1 MKNKKIYILIAAVIA
16 ISVFMLFFNKE
27 TVQVSTMNTY
37 IGSVTRTIEVSGS
50 INSDSV
56 EIIPIEANVNVLN
69 IYVKENDYVEKNQKL
84 AELDT
89 EELNITLE
97 KTKLNLEEL
106 KANLNNISNDKS
118 KAILSSNAL
127 IRSNENYTKLS
138 KDLEIAKEDLKKA
151 ETLYNEEVISKA
163 EYDRYEQS
171 VNDVSSMLKTAELNL
186 NDTNINYKES
196 EEQKAQDIQ
205 SLERQIKSLNL
216 DIESISKKI
225 NDNVIYSSTN
235 GVITEFPL
243 EQDSK
248 TLSGQR
254 IVIYSTDNY
263 EFISNVAQK
272 DAVLIREGQKSIIE
286 IDGVST
292 QYDGIVSQVS
302 KSAQD
307 DNTGSQLPKVEIK
320 IKISNPDDYIA
331 FGYEGE
337 AKIIIDSKEDTLI
350 VKNESIKTEED
361 NKFVYVLQGNSAIKK
376 IVKLGLT
383 DGYITSIEEGLQE
396 NDLVIV
402 NPPYDLTDGIQI
414 KSAK

>member
-1 MKNKKIYILIAAVIA
+1 MKNKKIYILIAVIIAVSI
-16 ISVFMLFFNKE
+16 FMLFFNKE
-27 TVQVSTMNTY
+27 AVEVSTMNTY

-56 EIIPIEANVNVLN
+56 EIISIEPNVNVLN
-69 IYVKENDYVEKNQKL
+69 VYVKENDYVEKNQKL

-89 EELNITLE
+89 EQLNISLE

-106 KANLNNISNDKS
+106 KANLNDISSDNS
-118 KAILSSNAL
+118 KAVLSSNAL
-127 IRSNENYTKLS
+127 IRSKENYTKLT
-138 KDLEIAKEDLKKA
+138 KDLENAKDELQKA
-151 ETLYNEEVISKA
+151 ETLYNEDVISKA

-171 VNDVSSMLKTAELNL
+171 VYDFSSMLKTAELNL
-186 NDTNINYKES
+186 NDTSINYKES

-216 DIESISKKI
+216 DIESITKII
-225 NDNVIYSSTN
+225 NDTVIYSSTN

-243 EQDSK
+243 EQNMK
-248 TLSGQR
+248 TLSGEK
-254 IVIYSTDNY
+254 IVIYSTENY
-263 EFISNVAQK
+263 EFVSNVAQK

-286 IDGVST
+286 IDGIST
-292 QYDGIVSQVS
+292 QYDGIVTQVS

-337 AKIIIDSKEDTLI
+337 AKIIIDSKDDALI
-350 VKNESIKTEED
+350 VKNESIKTEDD
-361 NKFVYVLQGNSAIKK
+361 NWFVYVLKGNSAIKK
-376 IVKLGLT
+376 IVKLGLS

-396 NDLVIV
+396 NDIVIV

-414 KSAK
+414 KSVK